1 MTNYRFK
8 TFKGTV
14 SSVGPLM
21 IMNGDTQ
28 GRVVTFKGGTDK
40 DPRFLSAYLMGDEAD
55 DCIIPLGKTL
65 EVHYM
70 LSKGLRVIFDI
81 RQKDPTVV
89 SSVNSSEANSHKK
102 GDVPFTTFLLPV
114 VPF

>member
-1 MTNYRFK
+1 MSLTNYRFK

-28 GRVVTFKGGTDK
+28 GRVVTFKGGTDN
-40 DPRFLSAYLMGDEAD
+40 DARFLSAYLMGDEAD

-65 EVHYM
+65 EVHYL
-70 LSKGLRVIFDI
+70 LSKGLRVIFDM
-81 RQKDPTVV
+81 KY
-89 SSVNSSEANSHKK
+89 S
-102 GDVPFTTFLLPV
+102 G
-114 VPF
+114 

>member
-1 MTNYRFK
+1 MSLTNYRFK

-21 IMNGDTQ
+21 IVNGDKQ
-28 GRVVTFKGGTDK
+28 GRVVTFKGGIDK

-81 RQKDPTVV
+81 RLKQPT
-89 SSVNSSEANSHKK
+89 A
-102 GDVPFTTFLLPV
+102 LLSDKSD
-114 VPF
+114 

>member
-1 MTNYRFK
+1 MNNYRFK

-21 IMNGDTQ
+21 EMNDGKQ
-28 GRVVTFKGGTDK
+28 GRVLTFKKGPENDL
-40 DPRFLSAYLMGDEAD
+40 RFLSAYLMGDEAN

-65 EVHYM
+65 EIHYM
-70 LSKGLRVIFDI
+70 LSKGLRVIIDI

-89 SSVNSSEANSHKK
+89 SSDNS
-102 GDVPFTTFLLPV
+102 F
-114 VPF
+114 